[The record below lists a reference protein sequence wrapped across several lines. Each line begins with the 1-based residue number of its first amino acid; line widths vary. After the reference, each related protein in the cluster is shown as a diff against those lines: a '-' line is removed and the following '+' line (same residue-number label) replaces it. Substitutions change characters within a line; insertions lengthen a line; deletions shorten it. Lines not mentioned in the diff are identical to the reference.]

1 MCGAWFVRLWVC
13 FLVLLFLIPIRLP
26 QEVGSTTGE
35 LVFAVAK
42 LMALIIKSHLL
53 LHGAEEPTCPTVLVT
68 DGVRLFFSAESCD
81 NDVYSYQN
89 IFISL

>member
-1 MCGAWFVRLWVC
+1 M
-13 FLVLLFLIPIRLP
+13 LLFLIPIHLP

-68 DGVRLFFSAESCD
+68 DGDRLFFNAESCD
-81 NDVYSYQN
+81 NDVYSSQN
-89 IFISL
+89 IFISLW